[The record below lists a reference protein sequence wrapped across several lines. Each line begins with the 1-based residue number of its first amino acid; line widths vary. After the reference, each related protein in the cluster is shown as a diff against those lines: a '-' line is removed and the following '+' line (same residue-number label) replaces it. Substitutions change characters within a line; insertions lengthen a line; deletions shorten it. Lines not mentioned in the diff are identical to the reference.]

1 MPIYSYECEACK
13 HSFEEF
19 VKMSDCD
26 KAQKCP
32 KCGKKEAS
40 KVIKGAA
47 SIGSSSKGAVNSCG
61 GGASRFR

>member
-1 MPIYSYECEACK
+1 MPIYSYECGACR

-19 VKMSDCD
+19 VKMSDCG

-32 KCGKKEAS
+32 KCGKKEAK

-47 SIGSSSKGAVNSCG
+47 SIGASSGSAANSCG
-61 GGASRFR
+61 GGTSRFR